1 MSFRDKL
8 ESKIAGAVQN
18 FVSPPEFTLPD
29 ILFDR
34 LLSTENAE
42 KEEETYYENV
52 PPSNNNKDG
61 GERERAKQCNAPKSS
76 KDKSTIQNNSKE
88 YKIKGALKR
97 HLLLSRDFVL
107 SLSKTK
113 KYFLGLKKIFKEYI
127 DIIMSE
133 HYKKVHS
140 LSQAIKETTKSLDKH
155 IEKVLEEE
163 NDDKIGASI
172 KFTSTVI
179 KFFMTIKN
187 VIEHLKNIKDRF
199 QNTFGDNGEED
210 LMSLVDWKNI
220 NSFEDIHRNVIGMM
234 ICFMKASSIVINES
248 FKFLWDQVNIL
259 LMTSIIPAVVK
270 GTMGFFGSMIKTLV
284 TNKLKNAAVNII
296 ATAISGTGIG
306 FVGLMALNAAWEGAK
321 MMGGITQADL
331 HLRYSFSMLGAMA
344 EGAKGN
350 LTIAKSFKNLISKA
364 EDTGKMN
371 INLLNSDTRYDVPF
385 LDDIYSFTPKN
396 KEKPTYDEIIKF
408 SSRLQ
413 EKVYYSKEGAFHGI
427 LYGKNSDEITLN
439 YYNLLFTYI
448 SDFLRNNLVG
458 KEFNNV
464 INDSISN
471 LIPENIIVQENN
483 DILSDSVITAY
494 DDSLREK
501 LYEDEGNYIY
511 RFDQMDKIFGEII
524 STKEN
529 IFSLTVKLKKSLINF
544 NTSFS

>member
-8 ESKIAGAVQN
+8 ENKIAGAVQN

-42 KEEETYYENV
+42 KEEETYYEDV
-52 PPSNNNKDG
+52 SPSDNSKEG
-61 GERERAKQCNAPKSS
+61 GEKRWSRQRNAPKSS
-76 KDKSTIQNNSKE
+76 KDKDTLQNNAKE
-88 YKIKGALKR
+88 YKIKGELKR

-107 SLSKTK
+107 SLPKTK
-113 KYFLGLKKIFKEYI
+113 KYFLELKKIFKEYI

-133 HYKKVHS
+133 YYKKVYS
-140 LSQAIKETTKSLDKH
+140 LSQAVKDTAKSLDKR

-163 NDDKIGASI
+163 NNDKIGAGI
-172 KFTSTVI
+172 KLISGAI

-187 VIEHLKNIKDRF
+187 VIEHLKNIKERF
-199 QNTFGDNGEED
+199 QNTFGGNGEED
-210 LMSLVDWKNI
+210 IMSLVDWKNV
-220 NSFEDIHRNVIGMM
+220 NSFEDIHRNLVGMM
-234 ICFMKASSIVINES
+234 ICYMKASSIVINES
-248 FKFLWDQVNIL
+248 FKFLWDQINIL

-284 TNKLKNAAVNII
+284 TSKLKSAAIQLV
-296 ATAISGTGIG
+296 AGAISSTGVG
-306 FVGLMALNAAWEGAK
+306 FLGLMALNAAWEGVK

-331 HLRYSFSMLGAMA
+331 HLNYSFNMLGTMA

-350 LTIAKSFKNLISKA
+350 LIVARSFKELISKA
-364 EDTGKMN
+364 EDSTMN
-371 INLLNSDTRYDVPF
+371 LNLVNSDKRYDVPF
-385 LDDIYSFTPKN
+385 LNDIYSFTPKN
-396 KEKPTYDEIIKF
+396 KEKPTYDEIIDF
-408 SSRLQ
+408 SNRLQ

-458 KEFNNV
+458 AGFNGI

-471 LIPENIIVQENN
+471 FIPENIIVQENN
-483 DILSDSVITAY
+483 DILSSSVITAY
-494 DDSLREK
+494 DNSLREK
-501 LYEDEGNYIY
+501 LYEEEGNYIY
-511 RFDQMDKIFGEII
+511 KFDQMDKVFEEII

-529 IFSLTVKLKKSLINF
+529 ISSLAVKLKKSLIDF
-544 NTSFS
+544 NTPFS